1 MSATTLSAKIKATGV
16 QAVGILKH
24 DVREV
29 AGHFRIAGE
38 FLAAEPYGSG
48 HINDTYCVAFDQ
60 GGARVRY
67 ILQRINHNIFK
78 DPVALMENIQ
88 RVTAHIGKKLADTAD
103 FSRRVLTLVPARDG
117 KPFYRDDGGNHWRT
131 YI

>member
-48 HINDTYCVAFDQ
+48 HINDTYCVTFDQ

-78 DPVALMENIQ
+78 NPAALMENIQ
-88 RVTAHIGKKLADTAD
+88 RVTSHLGKKTSGTDQ
-103 FSRRVLTLVPARDG
+103 SRRVLTLVPSRAG
-117 KPFYRDDGGNHWRT
+117 QPFHRDDQGNHWRT
-131 YI
+131 Y